1 VLRRRGGTLVVS
13 AGRGRALVR
22 AAWTAAIA
30 LLALLVLK
38 LFVCDVKRVES
49 GSMEPTIFGST
60 SAGESVLVLYGA
72 FEPKRFD
79 YVVVVREGDPVPLVK
94 RVVGLP
100 KESVQLAG
108 GDLLIDGKRLPA
120 DAPRPPPILVY
131 DSRLASA
138 EGAFEP
144 AHGREGLWT
153 ESGGGWRVDARE
165 IALFS
170 NDGLQHMRRPLTDG
184 YLAPDGTLVRGS
196 IDVADAI
203 VECEV
208 LPEQAG
214 GRLLLDLA
222 EQGDIFRFALEWKSP
237 WLATASITRMRHA
250 VQDEILASKEV
261 AVATGSWTHVRCS
274 NVDNGLAFEIAG
286 AEPICCGYDENV
298 FEENDHLKE
307 GKTFG
312 ARVRFGGQ
320 AGAFSFRALRILRDL
335 HYTGRGTHGISAPE
349 DLGPDEYFVLG
360 DNSATSRDSRE
371 WGPIHASWI
380 VGRPI
385 AVVWPPSRI
394 RWLPAA
400 VPGPCGR

>member
-1 VLRRRGGTLVVS
+1 MS
-13 AGRGRALVR
+13 ARRGRALVR

-49 GSMEPTIFGST
+49 GSMEPTIFGSA

-72 FEPKRFD
+72 FAPKRFD
-79 YVVVVREGDPVPLVK
+79 CVVVAREGDPIPLVK
-94 RVVGLP
+94 RVAGLP
-100 KESVQLAG
+100 KESVQLDR

-138 EGAFEP
+138 EGAFEA
-144 AHGREGLWT
+144 AHGRDALWT

-165 IALFS
+165 IGLDS
-170 NDGLQHMRRPLTDG
+170 TDGLQHMRRPLTDG

-196 IDVADAI
+196 TDVDDAV
-203 VECEV
+203 VECDV
-208 LPEQAG
+208 LLEQAG
-214 GRLLLDLA
+214 GRLLLELA
-222 EQGDIFRFALEWKSP
+222 EQGDVFRFALEPKSP
-237 WLATASITRMRHA
+237 TLAAASVARLRHG
-250 VQDEILASKEV
+250 VQDEVLASRDV
-261 AVATGSWTHVRCS
+261 ALAVGAWTHVRCS
-274 NVDNGLAFEIAG
+274 NVDNDLAFEIAG

-298 FEENDHLKE
+298 FEENDRLKE
-307 GKTFG
+307 GRTFG
-312 ARVRFGGQ
+312 SRVRFGGQ
-320 AGAFSFRALRILRDL
+320 AGAFSFRALRVLRDL
-335 HYTGRGTHGISAPE
+335 YYTGRGTHGTSAPE

-371 WGPIHASWI
+371 WGPIHGSWI

-394 RWLPAA
+394 RRLPAA